1 MKRSFLSLCLPFAA
15 MLASA
20 CSPRVPAG
28 EFHIEGRIA
37 GLTDSTVISL
47 TQWDGNSGRQIATD
61 TVFDGRFSFVVP
73 TTENMQLSIGGIY
86 GDDRF
91 PNSLRYIFA
100 KPGEKIEITGE
111 GTLYGTW
118 NIKSRVPQQRE
129 ADAYISQSRE
139 ERIRSQ
145 QLSIEQNKAR
155 AELNR
160 PAYDSLRALEDE
172 IDITIMRGDI
182 AVMDRTPVSDLWL
195 DKLLSLSRMSG
206 AYESWSILK
215 KDAVRLY
222 EKLPPEQKEL
232 PEAQAIKFSL
242 FPPEKVGVGDAM
254 ADATLKAI
262 DGTMHS
268 LSDYSGKGKYLIL
281 DFWGSGCGPCIM
293 SMPELK
299 ALGEKYPETLK
310 VIGINLDTSEEGWRK
325 GTEAFKPSYLNLNAP
340 PSSDIDERYGVNGI
354 PHFVIVS
361 PEGVIL
367 DSWAGYGEG
376 IFERKLAPYTD
387 ML

>member
-1 MKRSFLSLCLPFAA
+1 
-15 MLASA
+15 MLAAA

-37 GLTDSTVISL
+37 GLPDSTVVLIF
-47 TQWDGNSGRQIATD
+47 QYDGNYGRSIATD
-61 TVFDGRFSFVVP
+61 TLIGGRFSFVLP
-73 TTENMQLSIGGIY
+73 MTEKTLLSVSGSY
-86 GDDRF
+86 DDDRF
-91 PNSLRYIFA
+91 PNALRYIYA
-100 KPGEKIEITGE
+100 VPGEKITITGE

-118 NIKSRVPQQRE
+118 KIKSRVPEQRE
-129 ADAYISQSRE
+129 ADAFMMASRDEYIR
-139 ERIRSQ
+139 R
-145 QLSIEQNKAR
+145 QL
-155 AELNR
+155 L
-160 PAYDSLRALEDE
+160 ALEDNQARKITDPATRRATRDSLGALEEE
-172 IDITIMRGDI
+172 INFAITRNDI
-182 AVMDRTPVSDLWL
+182 ALMGRTPVSDIWL
-195 DKLLSLSRMSG
+195 DELKGIATMIG
-206 AYESWSILK
+206 AYENWGIFRE
-215 KDAVRLY
+215 DAVALY
-222 EKLPPEQKEL
+222 ERLTPEQREL
-232 PEAQAIKFSL
+232 PVAQAILFNL

-254 ADATLKAI
+254 ADATLKAL
-262 DGTMHS
+262 DGSMHQ
-268 LSDYSGKGKYLIL
+268 LSDYAGNGKYLIL

-376 IFERKLAPYTD
+376 IIERKLAPYTD